1 MWTQE
6 ISLMNLV
13 SPTSLYHV
21 SHWDLCRATVGLS
34 LAYFVVWKAC
44 VGWLLTSL
52 PLFLF
57 VLDSTYLSALNIN
70 MDVFSTRLDAFHPL
84 VARLGI
90 LAYFVLCLWACDL
103 ALTVLAQMS
112 STAYAKI
119 FEAPELFRRDLQATF
134 PHSPLSFPL
143 PPSLHHDHH
152 QPARSD
158 GDGRRQLLHRPLTTY
173 SRVSSGRTCM
183 ADTLSPVAMVDVTS
197 KATGTSTGYVA
208 KKPSPNAPLALSLH
222 ESEQVQ
228 DRTLLCVPEKV
239 RLPQLRV
246 ATAAPAY
253 DCLSPTQPPSSYE
266 TMSPASSPAVL
277 DPMARPLV
285 SRALPHPPHPSN
297 PSSNVE
303 DAHFAMYGPRTIR
316 PSRPFSLHVWVF
328 ADTQRADMHELAVDT
343 MGHRSLSRETL
354 LQNVSHGTLI
364 QATLDVPRGFNLLH
378 PLSAS
383 QSMVWTGDLHRLAFR
398 LQSQGHRQ
406 SDAGHVLFKV
416 TLVVG
421 SVVCSLRS
429 YVLVHTTDDSSDR
442 RRPVSTNQ
450 TDDDD
455 DADDD
460 MVQCLESV
468 LEVLDDTY
476 EEIPYC
482 DLDMHEWIGS
492 GAGGDAYRAR
502 FRGQEVVV
510 KTIRASEYGSSG
522 DAIQA
527 AFQHEAAILNRFG
540 HHPHMVPFVGACSD
554 LSTPLSV
561 VTSFMP
567 LGSLESQFSS
577 STLDKDLLLAD
588 VAAATCRNVL
598 VDDNGRGI
606 LSDFGMCRRVGHAGG
621 AFVQHGSGP
630 LKYMAPETLQPP
642 YGFTAKADVYAFGV
656 LAWET
661 LFESKPFANLTPLQ
675 AAVRVLE
682 GQRLPMGEEL
692 SDTHRELLTACFQD
706 NPTDRPTMQWIYG
719 TLRKAQ
725 QSTWLHNDGDDD
737 SGNKRPPSA
746 ITRRPKRE
754 VSS

>member
-143 PPSLHHDHH
+143 PPSLHHHHH
-152 QPARSD
+152 QPARPD
-158 GDGRRQLLHRPLTTY
+158 VDGRRQLVHRSLTTY

-208 KKPSPNAPLALSLH
+208 KKSSPNAPLALSLH

-239 RLPQLRV
+239 RVPQLRV

-277 DPMARPLV
+277 DPMTRPRV
-285 SRALPHPPHPSN
+285 SRALPHPPYPSN

-316 PSRPFSLHVWVF
+316 PSHSFSLHVWVF

-383 QSMVWTGDLHRLAFR
+383 QSMV
-398 LQSQGHRQ
+398 
-406 SDAGHVLFKV
+406 
-416 TLVVG
+416 
-421 SVVCSLRS
+421 
-429 YVLVHTTDDSSDR
+429 
-442 RRPVSTNQ
+442 
-450 TDDDD
+450 
-455 DADDD
+455 
-460 MVQCLESV
+460 
-468 LEVLDDTY
+468 
-476 EEIPYC
+476 
-482 DLDMHEWIGS
+482 
-492 GAGGDAYRAR
+492 
-502 FRGQEVVV
+502 VV

-540 HHPHMVPFVGACSD
+540 HHPHMVPFVG
-554 LSTPLSV
+554 
-561 VTSFMP
+561 
-567 LGSLESQFSS
+567 
-577 STLDKDLLLAD
+577 
-588 VAAATCRNVL
+588 RNVL

>member
-143 PPSLHHDHH
+143 PPSLHHHHH
-152 QPARSD
+152 QPARPD
-158 GDGRRQLLHRPLTTY
+158 VDGRRQLAHRPLTTY

-277 DPMARPLV
+277 DPMARPRV

-540 HHPHMVPFVGACSD
+540 HHPHMVPFVG
-554 LSTPLSV
+554 
-561 VTSFMP
+561 
-567 LGSLESQFSS
+567 
-577 STLDKDLLLAD
+577 
-588 VAAATCRNVL
+588 RNVL
-598 VDDNGRGI
+598 VDGNGRGI

-692 SDTHRELLTACFQD
+692 SGTHRELLTACFQD